1 MNRAVLGVIIVTAVL
16 AVALG
21 KYTFG
26 RIDRLNVS
34 WSVAW
39 LKTLVIVVGIT
50 ALVAVIPGWV
60 MTLQVVADLDKIED
74 VLVITDFRS
83 LGRPETGE
91 GADSGAMAS
100 PGPGDAE
107 GS

>member
-50 ALVAVIPGWV
+50 TLVAVIPGWV
-60 MTLQVVADLDKIED
+60 MTLQVVADLDKIGQEIVGTGVFGAGL
-74 VLVITDFRS
+74 VLSLWLLAVAQRS
-83 LGRPETGE
+83 SRI
-91 GADSGAMAS
+91 
-100 PGPGDAE
+100 
-107 GS
+107 

>member
-1 MNRAVLGVIIVTAVL
+1 MNRAVLGVIVVTAVL

-39 LKTLVIVVGIT
+39 LKTLVIVVGII

-60 MTLQVVADLDKIED
+60 MTLEVVADMDRALQD
-74 VLVITDFRS
+74 VVGSGVFGAGLILSLWLLYVAQRS
-83 LGRPETGE
+83 SRI
-91 GADSGAMAS
+91 
-100 PGPGDAE
+100 
-107 GS
+107 

>member
-1 MNRAVLGVIIVTAVL
+1 MNRAVLGIIVVTAVL

-50 ALVAVIPGWV
+50 TLVVVLPGWV
-60 MTLQVVADLDKIED
+60 MTLEVVSDLDRIMQD
-74 VLVITDFRS
+74 VVGSGVFGVGLLLS
-83 LGRPETGE
+83 LWLLHVAQR
-91 GADSGAMAS
+91 DSRI
-100 PGPGDAE
+100 
-107 GS
+107 

>member
-1 MNRAVLGVIIVTAVL
+1 MNRAVLGVIVVTAVL

-39 LKTLVIVVGIT
+39 LKTLVIVVGII

-60 MTLQVVADLDKIED
+60 MTLEVVADMDRALQD
-74 VLVITDFRS
+74 VVGSGVFGAGLILS
-83 LGRPETGE
+83 LWLLNVAQR
-91 GADSGAMAS
+91 DSRI
-100 PGPGDAE
+100 
-107 GS
+107 

>member
-50 ALVAVIPGWV
+50 AVVAVIPGWV
-60 MTLQVVADLDKIED
+60 MTLQVVAGLDKIGQEIVGTGVFGAGL
-74 VLVITDFRS
+74 VLSLWLLAVAQRS
-83 LGRPETGE
+83 SRI
-91 GADSGAMAS
+91 
-100 PGPGDAE
+100 
-107 GS
+107 